1 MTAIRVSKVSK
12 CYTVAR
18 QRPFLASELLR
29 AILLRASSKE
39 KHWALKDINFDVAQ
53 GESIAVIGNNGSG
66 KSTLLSL
73 IAQTSYPTTGSIEV
87 HGRVGPMLEL
97 GAGFHPQL
105 TGAENIHL
113 NASLLGLPPEEVQ
126 EKFASIVA
134 YADIGPFIDAP
145 IHTYSTGMTARL
157 GFAVLAHIDPDVLI
171 VDEAL
176 SVGDADFTQK
186 CQHTMTGMLES
197 GKTMFLVSHDM
208 HTVKLL
214 CKRTIWLHKGEI
226 RAQGDTHEVVD
237 EYLAQWTDHSNNDDS
252 EV

>member
-1 MTAIRVSKVSK
+1 MPAIRVNNVAK

-18 QRPFLASELLR
+18 QRPFLAGELLR

-39 KHWALKDINFDVAQ
+39 KHWALRDINFEVEQ
-53 GESIAVIGNNGSG
+53 GESIAVIGANGSG

-73 IAQTSYPTTGSIEV
+73 IAKTSYPTTGTIEV

-105 TGAENIHL
+105 TGVENIHL
-113 NASLLGLPPEEVQ
+113 NASLLGLSPEEVQ
-126 EKFASIVA
+126 DKFASIVA

-157 GFAVLAHIDPDVLI
+157 GFAVLAHIDPGVLI

-186 CQHTMTGMLES
+186 CQRTMTGMLES

-208 HTVKLL
+208 NTVKRL
-214 CKRTIWLHKGEI
+214 CRRTIWLHKGEI
-226 RAQGDTHEVVD
+226 RAQGDTSEVVD
-237 EYLAQWTDHSNNDDS
+237 EYLAKWSKPSNNAKS

>member
-1 MTAIRVSKVSK
+1 MTAIRVSNVSK
-12 CYTVAR
+12 CYSVVR
-18 QRPFLASELLR
+18 QRPFLAGELLR
-29 AILLRASSKE
+29 AILMRTSSRE
-39 KHWALKDINFDVAQ
+39 KHWALKDINFDVEQ
-53 GESIAVIGNNGSG
+53 GESIAVIGTNGSG

-73 IAQTSYPTTGSIEV
+73 IARTSYPTTGSIEV
-87 HGRVGPMLEL
+87 DGRVGPMLEL

-113 NASLLGLPPEEVQ
+113 NASLLGLAPEEVH

-134 YADIGPFIDAP
+134 YADIGTFIDAP

-186 CQHTMTGMLES
+186 CQRTMAGMLES

-208 HTVKLL
+208 RTVKRL
-214 CKRTIWLHKGEI
+214 CRRTIWLHKGEI

-237 EYLAQWTDHSNNDDS
+237 EYLAKWTNHSSDESS
-252 EV
+252 ED

>member
-12 CYTVAR
+12 CYTVTR
-18 QRPFLASELLR
+18 QRPFLAGELLR
-29 AILLRASSKE
+29 TILLRASSRE
-39 KHWALKDINFDVAQ
+39 KHWALKDINFDVEQ

-186 CQHTMTGMLES
+186 CQRTMTRMLES

-208 HTVKLL
+208 RTVKRL

-226 RAQGDTHEVVD
+226 RAHGDTHEVVD
-237 EYLAQWTDHSNNDDS
+237 EYLAQWADHANDSNS